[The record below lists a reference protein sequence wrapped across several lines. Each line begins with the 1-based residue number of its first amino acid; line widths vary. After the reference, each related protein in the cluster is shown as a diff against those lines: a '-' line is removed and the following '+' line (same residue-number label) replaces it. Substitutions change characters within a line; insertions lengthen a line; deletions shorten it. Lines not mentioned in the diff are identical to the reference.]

1 MALQREQ
8 VRTLPH
14 TTLSCNFIS
23 KTQKFYLAIKKIDRY
38 PRVRNILHHWA
49 NFTVWLFLTK
59 IYFLV
64 HSICWVFSCVKLSKR
79 FAVNLL
85 NMEPGENSKEC
96 LDEEGQEE
104 EGLSVDHRHQDH
116 TDKCDHLQHIPENNQ
131 SLKSNSMLLN
141 TACKLIIE
149 TVLVY
154 LYSFAPFP
162 INPLPII
169 KSKFWAWPLM
179 ALI

>member
-1 MALQREQ
+1 
-8 VRTLPH
+8 
-14 TTLSCNFIS
+14 
-23 KTQKFYLAIKKIDRY
+23 
-38 PRVRNILHHWA
+38 
-49 NFTVWLFLTK
+49 
-59 IYFLV
+59 
-64 HSICWVFSCVKLSKR
+64 
-79 FAVNLL
+79 
-85 NMEPGENSKEC
+85 MEPGENSKEC

-104 EGLSVDHRHQDH
+104 EGLSVDHRHQHH
-116 TDKCDHLQHIPENNQ
+116 TDKCHHLQHIPENNQ

-169 KSKFWAWPLM
+169 KSKF
-179 ALI
+179 